1 MMSSDSKD
9 LSFEEAIQKLEAIL
23 KKLESEET
31 PLDQMIDLYEKANTL
46 TNICKK
52 KLEAADKKMTQLVKD
67 QNNNLSEE

>member
-1 MMSSDSKD
+1 MSSDSKD

>member
-1 MMSSDSKD
+1 MSSDSTD

-31 PLDQMIDLYEKANTL
+31 PLDQMIDLYEKANAL

-52 KLEAADKKMTQLVKD
+52 KLEAADKRMTQLVKD

>member
-1 MMSSDSKD
+1 MSSDSKD
-9 LSFEEAIQKLEAIL
+9 LSFEEAIQKLEVIL

-52 KLEAADKKMTQLVKD
+52 KLEAADKRMTQLVKD